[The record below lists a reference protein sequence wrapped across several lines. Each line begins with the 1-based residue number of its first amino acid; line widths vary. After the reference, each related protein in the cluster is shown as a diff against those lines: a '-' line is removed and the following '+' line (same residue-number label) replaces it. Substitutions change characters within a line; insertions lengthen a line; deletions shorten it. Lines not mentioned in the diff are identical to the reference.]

1 MSTKKTQAAKAPAKT
16 TAKAPAKAVKAPAK
30 APAKAAA
37 KAPVKAAAKLPAK
50 AMTKAVAKTPAK
62 KSNQEAMLARV
73 EAVRLSQREEG
84 HFDCFGRANEGYCDQ
99 GDCSYHAEC
108 LSVSRMLH
116 SM

>member
-1 MSTKKTQAAKAPAKT
+1 
-16 TAKAPAKAVKAPAK
+16 
-30 APAKAAA
+30 
-37 KAPVKAAAKLPAK
+37 
-50 AMTKAVAKTPAK
+50 MTKAVAKTPAK